1 MKFTMNRE
9 ILLDALNHV
18 SKGLSSKTPM
28 PVLSGI
34 KIEVSRENIILTTTN
49 REISVQIVLDTSEQV
64 TVYEEGD
71 CLVPGKYFI
80 EIIKKVEGKTVDF
93 TLFEENTIKI
103 LSDRSNFTL
112 IALEKT
118 NFPDVSFESL
128 GTPINIKST
137 LLRQIIKQTAFAAG
151 TSEARVVLTGV
162 CFELKDD
169 KLEVVATDSYR
180 LSKKVTQLPENHQ
193 PIQIN
198 IPSKALEELNKI
210 LENKDT
216 DVELFIISN
225 KALFKIQNIAFMTR
239 LIEGNFPDTNS
250 LSPNTHIVEIEFNKN
265 DLLATIDRTQVFTG
279 NDISSTIKMVLN
291 RDKTVHVFS
300 SSSEIGRV
308 VDEIYPLKVQG
319 IDQFQ
324 VAFSARYFLE
334 ALRAFESQVVS
345 MKLTGELKPFTITGQ
360 NDDNLIQLILPV
372 RTF

>member
-112 IALEKT
+112 IAFEKT

-162 CFELKDD
+162 CFELKGD

-180 LSKKVTQLPENHQ
+180 LSKKVTNCQNH
-193 PIQIN
+193 
-198 IPSKALEELNKI
+198 
-210 LENKDT
+210 
-216 DVELFIISN
+216 IS
-225 KALFKIQNIAFMTR
+225 LFKSI
-239 LIEGNFPDTNS
+239 S
-250 LSPNTHIVEIEFNKN
+250 L
-265 DLLATIDRTQVFTG
+265 
-279 NDISSTIKMVLN
+279 
-291 RDKTVHVFS
+291 
-300 SSSEIGRV
+300 
-308 VDEIYPLKVQG
+308 
-319 IDQFQ
+319 
-324 VAFSARYFLE
+324 ARH
-334 ALRAFESQVVS
+334 LR
-345 MKLTGELKPFTITGQ
+345 
-360 NDDNLIQLILPV
+360 N
-372 RTF
+372 